1 MAILWIQAYHTIST
15 YINSITD
22 LVRKLNAIEVS
33 LSDQEVTDVL
43 IFDLN
48 NEYLSIA
55 APLLTSKDELSTA
68 DVKCI
73 VQGRTMTAKLISID
87 PLCEYSIQPLCLCW
101 CLYKQPLPYSELAY
115 FSNMFD
121 FREAD

>member
-87 PLCEYSIQPLCLCW
+87 PLREYSIQPLCLCW